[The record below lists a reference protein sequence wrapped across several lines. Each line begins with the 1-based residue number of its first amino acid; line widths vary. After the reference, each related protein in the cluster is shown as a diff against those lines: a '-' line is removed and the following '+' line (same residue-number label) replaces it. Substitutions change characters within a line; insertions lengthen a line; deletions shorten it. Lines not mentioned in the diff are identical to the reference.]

1 MSIENQIKE
10 YISSQNIQKRED
22 LLDLHKIILEILP
35 SCKLWFLD
43 GRNSDGKVIAN
54 PNIGYGSQ
62 NLKYADGS
70 SREFY
75 QLGISANTTGIFIYI
90 IGIDDKNYLAKTYG
104 NIIGKATV
112 TGYCIKFKTLNNINL
127 NVLKEILLF
136 GLNNSN

>member
-1 MSIENQIKE
+1 MSIENQIEE
-10 YISSQNIQKRED
+10 YISGQTIQKRED
-22 LLDLHKIILEILP
+22 LLNLHKIILEIIP
-35 SCKLWFLD
+35 SCKLWFFD

-75 QLGISANTTGIFIYI
+75 QLGISANTTGISIYI
-90 IGIDDKNYLAKTYG
+90 IGIEDKNYLVKTYG
-104 NIIGKATV
+104 DIIGKATV

-127 NVLKEILLF
+127 DVLREILKF